1 MSWDWREDKCKWD
14 LNRGASTSTRVRINS
29 TAMEVKTGLELRYFV
44 NEEIEMF
51 ISIIV

>member
-1 MSWDWREDKCKWD
+1 MVAR
-14 LNRGASTSTRVRINS
+14 
-29 TAMEVKTGLELRYFV
+29 TAMISIAIIVKVGLELRYFV

>member
-1 MSWDWREDKCKWD
+1 
-14 LNRGASTSTRVRINS
+14 
-29 TAMEVKTGLELRYFV
+29 MEVKTGLELRYFV